1 MENLLR
7 IEEKKEV
14 NIDKEKLRF
23 IATKVNIW
31 DHFGITRSQ
40 YVSSKLVSAIFY
52 QIFIFP
58 PNDSPL
64 KIMKNVFL
72 F

>member
-14 NIDKEKLRF
+14 NTDKEKLRF

-40 YVSSKLVSAIFY
+40 YVS
-52 QIFIFP
+52 
-58 PNDSPL
+58 
-64 KIMKNVFL
+64 
-72 F
+72 